1 MSDATGHMDRPGAGP
16 LSSSTMAIGGIP
28 INHYIHD
35 NPITGRVEIVRPMPP
50 GVPDQV
56 VKEFP
61 NRTVAWACDCTSPQ
75 SSDERPAT
83 PVILLPA
90 R

>member
-16 LSSSTMAIGGIP
+16 FSSMMSIGGVP

-35 NPITGRVEIVRPMPP
+35 NPTTRMVEIVRPMPP

-61 NRTVAWACDCTSPQ
+61 DRATAWAWAET
-75 SSDERPAT
+75 EWRAGR
-83 PVILLPA
+83 LH
-90 R
+90 